1 MVFEQKS
8 LQEVLDYIKS
18 DRDENRFVA
27 RVFFVNNLETY
38 YSFVK
43 TLSNKADITVRLS
56 DEQFCKGSDTVPDL
70 KALIAF
76 LDENKDKDVLV
87 PHLAEYLRIGE
98 ITEKNSACIYSILNR
113 HVHSKKR
120 VWIPIFLAKGLF
132 QTVVGHLDEE
142 RFGHSIIEIDN
153 TPADFTATAYS
164 KVFAK
169 QKGFVNAVGIR
180 EWLSL
185 WDDQKITTGMSFA
198 TRQIKQI
205 TPTNGDYTL
214 KSVADPF
221 EYIKDALADE
231 NAKLSKQLGTDEQW
245 TSLIPFVAPN
255 TTMDEVIPRALN
267 MHIFDPKPVI
277 GNWHTLSDTERW
289 TFYLWYQL
297 GLNKSSDYISFAVE
311 QSANY
316 KDLLSS
322 LECAII
328 ACQDNTNFDE
338 WVRQREEILKKAG
351 YRAPSRTFIEKFD
364 QIVDTRVK
372 LKILTGRTHEERTKI
387 LELVSRALNEGKTIN
402 DFKTLLQEKYPDLL
416 LYLKPSTYLS
426 GEVKEYMAAYKSS
439 KIADTFSSQLSNTA
453 GQIDCLEFNT
463 RGSIL
468 YSLKKSV
475 TSPYFLWFDGLG
487 IEWIDMLL
495 EKIRSIDSTISL
507 CEANIGTAVLPTI
520 TKVNMDKADSETIS
534 EKKID
539 DLDTLSHIKDKSDC
553 NYFSIVAKQFEL
565 IETIARRIAETIN
578 AHLNMEVIV
587 TADHGM
593 SRMAA
598 KGFHLTQG
606 VNPPPKAN
614 VFNHGRYCVLS
625 SETASLSISNTKKD
639 GNIVAFC
646 THNHFTF
653 PGYAPGEVHGGAS
666 PEELLVPIL
675 HFAKANQHNTM
686 PKSINYSLVS
696 PEVFLDADGSVSL
709 TIQTAE
715 QANSIVID
723 FKGKIIKGSSIDHKT
738 WKIKIPG
745 LSAGNSY
752 TIRIYP
758 NGLFTQRKETIIVKR
773 KGLIVDDDL

>member
-1 MVFEQKS
+1 MVFAQKS

-27 RVFFVNNLETY
+27 RVFFVNNLEAY

-43 TLSNKADITVRLS
+43 MMSDKADITVRLS

-76 LDENKDKDVLV
+76 LDENKDKDILV

-120 VWIPIFLAKGLF
+120 VWIPIFLAKALF
-132 QTVVGHLDEE
+132 QTVVGPLDEE
-142 RFGHSIIEIDN
+142 RFGYSIIEIDDS
-153 TPADFTATAYS
+153 PADFTATAYS

-169 QKGFVNAVGIR
+169 QKGIVNAVGIR

-185 WDDQKITTGMSFA
+185 WDDQKIKSGMSFA

-214 KSVADPF
+214 KTVADPF
-221 EYIKDALADE
+221 EYIKDALVDE

-245 TSLIPFVAPN
+245 TSLIPFVVPN

-311 QSANY
+311 QSAKY
-316 KDLLSS
+316 QDLLSS

-328 ACQDNTNFDE
+328 DCRDNISFDK

-351 YRAPSRTFIEKFD
+351 YRAPSRTFIKKFD

-387 LELVSRALNEGKTIN
+387 LELVSRALNEGGNIN
-402 DFKTLLQEKYPDLL
+402 DFKTLLQDKYPDLL

-439 KIADTFSSQLSNTA
+439 KIADTFSLQLSNTA
-453 GQIDCLEFNT
+453 GQIDCLEFDT

-475 TSPYFLWFDGLG
+475 ASPYFLWFDGLG

-495 EKIRSIDSTISL
+495 EKIKSIDSTVSL
-507 CEANIGTAVLPTI
+507 SEANIGTAVLPTI
-520 TKVNMDKADSETIS
+520 TKANMDKADPETIS
-534 EKKID
+534 EKKIG

-565 IETIARRIAETIN
+565 IETIARIIVDKIN
-578 AHLNMEVIV
+578 DNPNMEVIV

-606 VNPPPKAN
+606 VNPPSKAD

-646 THNHFTF
+646 THNHFTL
-653 PGYAPGEVHGGAS
+653 PGHAPGEVHGGAS

-675 HFAKANQHNTM
+675 HFAKVNQHGTM
-686 PKSINYSLVS
+686 PKPINYTLLSS
-696 PEVFLDADGSVSL
+696 EVFLGTDGCVTL
-709 TIQTAE
+709 TIKTDELAKSL
-715 QANSIVID
+715 AVD
-723 FKGKIIKGSSIDHKT
+723 FKGNIINGSSIDHRI
-738 WKIKIPG
+738 WKIKIPN
-745 LSAGNSY
+745 LSAGNNY

-758 NGLFTQRKETIIVKR
+758 NSFFSDKEEIIFVKR

>member
-8 LQEVLDYIKS
+8 LQEVLDFLKS

-27 RVFFVNNLETY
+27 RVFFLNNLGTY

-43 TLSNKADITVRLS
+43 TLSDKAEITIRLS

-76 LDENKDKDVLV
+76 LDKNKDKDILV

-98 ITEKNSACIYSILNR
+98 ITEKNAACIYSILNR

-132 QTVVGHLDEE
+132 QRVVGPLDEE
-142 RFGHSIIEIDN
+142 RFGNSIIEIDDN
-153 TPADFTATAYS
+153 PVDFTATAYS
-164 KVFAK
+164 KVFAN
-169 QKGFVNAVGIR
+169 QKGIVDAVGIR
-180 EWLSL
+180 GWLSL
-185 WDDQKITTGMSFA
+185 WDNLKVKSGMSFA

-214 KSVADPF
+214 KTVADPF
-221 EYIKDALADE
+221 EYIKDSLVDE
-231 NAKLSKQLGTDEQW
+231 NVKLSKQLGTDEQW
-245 TSLIPFVAPN
+245 TSLIPFVSPK

-267 MHIFDPKPVI
+267 MHFFDPKPVI
-277 GNWHTLSDTERW
+277 GNWNTLSDNERW
-289 TFYLWYQL
+289 AFFLWYKL

-311 QSANY
+311 RSVSY
-316 KDLLSS
+316 RDLLSS

-328 ACQDNTNFDE
+328 DFQDNTNFDE
-338 WVRQREEILKKAG
+338 WVLQREEILKKAG
-351 YRAPSRTFIEKFD
+351 YHAPSRTFIEKFD
-364 QIVDTRVK
+364 QIVDTRIK
-372 LKILTGRTHEERTKI
+372 LKILTGRTHEERMKI
-387 LELVSRALNEGKTIN
+387 LELISHALNEGKTIN

-426 GEVKEYMAAYKSS
+426 GELGEYMTAYKSS
-439 KIADTFSSQLSNTA
+439 KIADTFSLQMSDAA
-453 GQIDCLEFNT
+453 GQIDCLEFDT

-468 YSLKKSV
+468 FYLKKNV

-495 EKIRSIDSTISL
+495 EKIKRISPL
-507 CEANIGTAVLPTI
+507 VSLSKVNIGTAVLPTI
-520 TKVNMDKADSETIS
+520 TKVNMEKADPETIS

-553 NYFSIVAKQFEL
+553 NYFSIIAKQFEL
-565 IETIARRIAETIN
+565 IETIARKIVDTIK
-578 AHLNMEVIV
+578 ARPDMEVIV

-606 VNPPPKAN
+606 VNPPSKAE

-625 SETASLSISNTKKD
+625 SETTPLNVSNTKKD

-675 HFAKANQHNTM
+675 HFAKVNKHGTTLK
-686 PKSINYSLVS
+686 PINYSLAS
-696 PEVFLDADGSVSL
+696 SEVFLSGDGFVTL
-709 TIQTAE
+709 TIRTDEPA
-715 QANSIVID
+715 SSLVVD
-723 FKGKIIKGSSIDHKT
+723 FKGKLIKGSAIDCNT
-738 WKIKIPG
+738 WTVKIPG
-745 LSAGNSY
+745 LSAGNFY
-752 TIRIYP
+752 KIAIYP
-758 NGLFTQRKETIIVKR
+758 NRLFSQKEETIFVKR
-773 KGLIVDDDL
+773 KGLVVDDDL